1 MNEIYIKI
9 LAERAK
15 QDSTLLDK
23 LPENVITKIG
33 LEVTPAQGFYQ
44 PKWDGEK
51 WIEGATAEEIEA
63 ISAETVPEKITKLQL
78 KIQLVRM
85 GFDLQII
92 ENAINTLPEP
102 QKTFA
107 SLSWTE
113 ATNFYRDNDMI
124 ASIGQMLN
132 LTSEQIDELFI
143 EAEKIRL

>member
-1 MNEIYIKI
+1 MIEINITTGEIKERELTPEE
-9 LAERAK
+9 LAQMEAM
-15 QDSTLLDK
+15 Q
-23 LPENVITKIG
+23 
-33 LEVTPAQGFYQ
+33 
-44 PKWDGEK
+44 
-51 WIEGATAEEIEA
+51 AEMEA
-63 ISAETVPEKITKLQL
+63 FQHQVPEKITKLQL

-92 ENAINTLPEP
+92 ENAIAGLPEP

-107 SLSWTE
+107 TLSWTE

-124 ASIGQMLN
+124 ASVGQMLN

>member
-1 MNEIYIKI
+1 MKIIEIN
-9 LAERAK
+9 AMTGERK
-15 QDSTLLDK
+15 
-23 LPENVITKIG
+23 ER
-33 LEVTPAQGFYQ
+33 EM
-44 PKWDGEK
+44 
-51 WIEGATAEEIEA
+51 TAEEIAQMEA
-63 ISAETVPEKITKLQL
+63 MNAEMEAFQNQVPEKITKLQL

-92 ENAINTLPEP
+92 ENAIDALPEP

-124 ASIGQMLN
+124 ASVGQMLN

-143 EAEKIRL
+143 EADKIRL

>member
-1 MNEIYIKI
+1 MII
-9 LAERAK
+9 AEYNAL
-15 QDSTLLDK
+15 TG
-23 LPENVITKIG
+23 IT
-33 LEVTPAQGFYQ
+33 
-44 PKWDGEK
+44 
-51 WIEGATAEEIEA
+51 IEREMTAEEIAQMEA
-63 ISAETVPEKITKLQL
+63 MQFEIEEVVPEKITKLQL

-92 ENAINTLPEP
+92 ENAIDALPEP

-124 ASIGQMLN
+124 ESVGQMLN
-132 LTSEQIDELFI
+132 LTSEQIDNLFI